1 MKKLLNLDRIK
12 EKIFFYNPEKT
23 TYIDEFNCTVDDE
36 SISAYFYLPHNP
48 CEDLVNDV
56 VVDWKQTGKEIVF
69 TNGCFDIIHR
79 GHIEVLA
86 QTADLGNKLIIG
98 LNSDISIQKLKGKN
112 RPIIEEQSRA
122 ILLASLEFVDAVVI
136 FSEDTPLKLISALLP
151 DVLAKGGDYEIETI
165 VGHEIVQQNGGKVKL
180 VPFLD
185 GFSSTTIIDKIK
197 NS

>member
-1 MKKLLNLDRIK
+1 MSHLNKINS
-12 EKIFFYNPEKT
+12 KIFSL
-23 TYIDEFNCTVDDE
+23 DD
-36 SISAYFYLPHNP
+36 LKNQ
-48 CEDLVNDV
+48 VNA
-56 VVDWKQTGKEIVF
+56 WKQAGEEVVF

-86 QTADLGNKLIIG
+86 QTADLGDRLIIG
-98 LNSDISIQKLKGKN
+98 LNSDSSIQKLKGED

-180 VPFLD
+180 VPFVD
-185 GFSSTTIIDKIK
+185 GFSSTTIIEKIK

>member
-1 MKKLLNLDRIK
+1 MSHLNKINS
-12 EKIFFYNPEKT
+12 KIFSL
-23 TYIDEFNCTVDDE
+23 DD
-36 SISAYFYLPHNP
+36 LKNQ
-48 CEDLVNDV
+48 VNA
-56 VVDWKQTGKEIVF
+56 WKQAGEEVVF

-86 QTADLGNKLIIG
+86 QTADLGDRLIIG
-98 LNSDISIQKLKGKN
+98 LNSDTSIQKLKGKN

-136 FSEDTPLKLISALLP
+136 FSEDTPINLISTLVP

-180 VPFLD
+180 VPFVD
-185 GFSSTTIIDKIK
+185 GFSSTTIIEKIK

>member
-1 MKKLLNLDRIK
+1 MSHLNKINS
-12 EKIFFYNPEKT
+12 KIFSF
-23 TYIDEFNCTVDDE
+23 DD
-36 SISAYFYLPHNP
+36 LKNQ
-48 CEDLVNDV
+48 VNA
-56 VVDWKQTGKEIVF
+56 WKQAGEEVVF

-86 QTADLGNKLIIG
+86 QTADLGDRLIIG
-98 LNSDISIQKLKGKN
+98 LNSDTSIQKLKGKN

-136 FSEDTPLKLISALLP
+136 FSEDTPLKLISALIP

-180 VPFLD
+180 VPFVD
-185 GFSSTTIIDKIK
+185 GFSSTTIIEKIK